1 MTDGSA
7 LSRRAFIGSV
17 TAAGVGALAPAA
29 GGAQR
34 AAGSSASRGL
44 IDFHHHFD
52 PPAAVTGRQ
61 GGGNQRW
68 TAAGTVEEMEKA
80 AVGVGMANLT
90 ASGTAPAGEAGR
102 KWARSLNDWAARTA
116 GDYRGR
122 FGLFATLPMLDID
135 GALQEV
141 EYAYET
147 LKADGIGIGT
157 SYEGLWLGDAKFKPL
172 WSELHRR
179 NAIVYVHPN
188 DDQCCTTRTMTYE
201 SGNGLGSAWLEW
213 PVNTAR
219 AIMSLMVNGVT
230 REYSGVRFILSH
242 GGGVAPLL
250 IHRIAQF
257 DGWTGMG
264 PDKLRGYFPRGIEAE
279 FRTLYFEGAQAFSP
293 VNLEALMKL
302 VPASHILFGTDY
314 NRFPLTHSAKLLAD
328 LELPNVVRSGIER
341 DNAIELFPRLA

>member
-29 GGAQR
+29 GVAQR
-34 AAGSSASRGL
+34 AAGSAASRGL

-141 EYAYET
+141 EY
-147 LKADGIGIGT
+147 
-157 SYEGLWLGDAKFKPL
+157 
-172 WSELHRR
+172 H
-179 NAIVYVHPN
+179 
-188 DDQCCTTRTMTYE
+188 
-201 SGNGLGSAWLEW
+201 
-213 PVNTAR
+213 
-219 AIMSLMVNGVT
+219 
-230 REYSGVRFILSH
+230 VR
-242 GGGVAPLL
+242 
-250 IHRIAQF
+250 
-257 DGWTGMG
+257 
-264 PDKLRGYFPRGIEAE
+264 
-279 FRTLYFEGAQAFSP
+279 
-293 VNLEALMKL
+293 
-302 VPASHILFGTDY
+302 
-314 NRFPLTHSAKLLAD
+314 D
-328 LELPNVVRSGIER
+328 LEG
-341 DNAIELFPRLA
+341 